1 MAAQQLPGRRNR
13 LGGGRGAR
21 ILGVVTLLASTFAVV
36 ALTGPAR
43 ASTATV
49 TVSPV
54 PGDKFANPKTT
65 ISFRGASLAAIGSIT
80 VTGAESGV
88 HSGSWTAHSDGDG
101 ASFAPAAPFTPGETV
116 TVKTKLNVRGGNT
129 GTFSFTTVPTSSVQT
144 TNDTDGEFAV
154 RKAAATPNVNTTSH
168 FVTRPD
174 LQPPVLT
181 VDKSTGTPAP
191 GLIMLTPRGGTQFGP
206 EIVDNTGSPV
216 WFDPLTNVDF
226 ATDAKV
232 VQYKGQSDLA
242 WWQGNLL
249 DNGHG
254 AGTYELVNN
263 HYQPV
268 AVINAGNGDQTD
280 LHDMLITPQN
290 TAIVESYVPTGP
302 MNLTQFGG
310 SATGTVTQLV
320 VQEIDIATGAVM
332 FEWDSLNDVPLS
344 KSVTTAPAP
353 VASPGVTPAW
363 DYIHGNALEL
373 ADDGNLLVSG
383 RHTSSLYK
391 IDLHRSDAGF
401 GHVMWTLGRGGSFTP
416 TFADSDWFA
425 YQHDV
430 RERSDGT
437 ISVFDNGAGAGLPAR
452 SYSRGLVMTL
462 DTVNMKVSIDKEVR
476 LPGPPDV
483 SANSQG
489 SFRELGNGHNFIGW
503 GAVGEATEF
512 DATDTPILDLL
523 FPANVGS
530 YRAVK
535 QVWHATPL
543 TLPDVVITRNGTNVS
558 ATVSW
563 NGSTDV
569 ARWRLRGGNDP
580 NKLHSISS
588 SGRQGFETTVTAQT
602 DNPILDL
609 QALDAHGNILATSAP
624 VSANGTPDHSG
635 YWLGEANGSE
645 HAFGAIVTQSVAPAS
660 GQHLAGIAAAPG
672 GNWSVTS
679 NGAVTAPVGQNYG
692 GLDRVALHAPIVG
705 IAPTADRRGYWLVA
719 SDGGVFT
726 FGDARYFGSMGG
738 KPLAAPVVGIA
749 AAPDGNGYWLGASD
763 GGVFTFG
770 SAKFRGS
777 AGGTHLNGPVVGIAA
792 GPDDNGYYL
801 GASDGGVFTYGSAH
815 FRGSAGS
822 LRLVAPIVGM
832 ATTFSGGGYWL
843 VARDGGVFTYGD
855 ARFRGS
861 LAGTGAVVT
870 AFAHD

>member
-1 MAAQQLPGRRNR
+1 MTR
-13 LGGGRGAR
+13 
-21 ILGVVTLLASTFAVV
+21 VVFVV
-36 ALTGPAR
+36 ALVASALGIAAPSPAH
-43 ASTATV
+43 AATTAPTV
-49 TVSPV
+49 SVSPV
-54 PGDKFANPKTT
+54 PGDKFANPKTS
-65 ISFRGASLAAIGSIT
+65 ISFRGAPLTEIGAIT
-80 VTGAESGV
+80 VTGAHSGV
-88 HSGSWTAHSDGDG
+88 HRGTWTAHSDGQG
-101 ASFAPAAPFTPGETV
+101 ASFAPAQPFTAGETV
-116 TVKTKLNVRGGNT
+116 TVQTQLNVRGANG
-129 GTFSFTTVPTSSVQT
+129 GSFSFTTVPTSNVQT

-154 RKAAATPNVNTTSH
+154 RKAASPNVVATSH

-174 LQPPVLT
+174 LQPPQLT
-181 VDKSTGTPAP
+181 VDTSTGTPEP
-191 GLIMLTPRGGTQFGP
+191 GLIMLTPRGGPQVGP
-206 EIVDNTGSPV
+206 MVVDDTGSPV
-216 WFDPLTNVDF
+216 WFDPIANVDF
-226 ATDAKV
+226 VTDAKV
-232 VQYKGQSDLA
+232 VQYNGQSDLA
-242 WWQGNLL
+242 WWQGTLL

-254 AGTYELVNN
+254 AGTYQLVDN

-268 AVINAGNGDQTD
+268 ATIGAGNGDQAD
-280 LHDMLITPQN
+280 LHDMIITPQN
-290 TAIVESYVPTGP
+290 TAIVMSYVPTGP
-302 MNLTQFGG
+302 MNLTAFGG

-332 FEWDSLNDVPLS
+332 LEWDSLNDIPLS
-344 KSVTTAPAP
+344 KSVTNAPAA
-353 VASPGVTPAW
+353 VAPPGVTPSW

-391 IDLHRSDAGF
+391 IDLHSGDANF
-401 GHVMWTLGRGGSFTP
+401 LHPIWTLGRGGSFTP
-416 TFADSDWFA
+416 TFADAQWFA
-425 YQHDV
+425 FQHDV

-437 ISVFDNGAGAGLPAR
+437 ISVFDNGAGPGFPAR
-452 SYSRGLVMTL
+452 SYSRGLIMTL
-462 DTVNMKVSIDKEVR
+462 DLANMKVSIDKEVR

-489 SFRELGNGHNFIGW
+489 SFRELANGHNFIGW

-512 DATDTPILDLL
+512 DASDAPILDMV

-535 QVWHATPL
+535 EVWHATPA
-543 TLPDVVITRNGTNVS
+543 TLPDVVMQRNGTNVT
-558 ATVSW
+558 AIVSW

-580 NKLHSISS
+580 NNLHSISS
-588 SGRQGFETTVTAQT
+588 SGRQGFETTVTTQT
-602 DNPILDL
+602 DKPILDM
-609 QALDAHGNILATSAP
+609 QALDAQGNVLVTSAL
-624 VSANGTPDHSG
+624 VSASGTPDHSG
-635 YWLGEANGSE
+635 YWIGQANGSISS
-645 HAFGAIVTQSVAPAS
+645 FGAIAAQSVTPPA
-660 GQHLAGIAAAPG
+660 GQHLAAIAGAPG
-672 GNWSVTS
+672 GNWTVTS
-679 NGAVTAPVGQNYG
+679 DGTVSAPAGQNYG
-692 GLDRVALHAPIVG
+692 GLGGVHLHAPIVG
-705 IAPTADRRGYWLVA
+705 IAPTLDRRGYWLVA

-749 AAPDGNGYWLGASD
+749 AAPDGNGYWLAARD

-792 GPDDNGYYL
+792 ASDDNGYFL

-815 FRGSAGS
+815 FRGSAGAIH
-822 LRLVAPIVGM
+822 LVAPIIGI
-832 ATTFSGGGYWL
+832 ASTFGAGGYWL

-861 LAGTGAVVT
+861 LAGTGATVV